1 MQYSPKKDALYALA
15 IWSAPIIVLLF
26 LMYSYS
32 VALLVL
38 FILTVLLFVWI
49 WHSTR
54 YEIRDGE
61 LIIQSWIFRRRVKIQ
76 DIVSVKKTK
85 NLLASYALSRD
96 RLEITEQNQDT
107 YYIAPNDVDAF
118 IAELKQYNPY
128 ILIG

>member
-15 IWSAPIIVLLF
+15 IWSAPILVLLF
-26 LMYSYS
+26 LVYSYS

-38 FILTVLLFVWI
+38 FILTVLLSVWI

-118 IAELKQYNPY
+118 IAELKQYNPN